1 VNIDTL
7 TDFDIPNG
15 KHMTDLRYIVGAI
28 IIREIYKKEN
38 MEGIKDALKIGGT
51 KEDMFIFLKS
61 KLNVD
66 KDQFNHF
73 IRKLIEN

>member
-15 KHMTDLRYIVGAI
+15 KHKTDLRYIVGAI
-28 IIREIYKKEN
+28 IIREIYKKGN
-38 MEGIKDALKIGGT
+38 IEGVKEALKIGST

-66 KDQFNHF
+66 KDQFNNF